1 MLRAPLTHRRG
12 GKREFALEQQRV
24 GTMALLVATPGR
36 LLQHLEQ
43 TAGFET
49 GNLLVLVLDEADRIL
64 DLGFEAQLKSLLS
77 YLPKAEASSS
87 SSSRSS
93 YSASSVR
100 QHRQTL
106 LFSATQTKSVKALA
120 RLSMSRDAE
129 YVSVHGLFQAKDR
142 VTGDGGGD
150 DRGKAAEDEGYDA
163 GEGHSSSTPSQL
175 AQHVMVCDIG
185 EKMDCVFSFI
195 KAHLKSKSIV
205 FFATCAQ
212 VRFAYECFRSLQ
224 PGVPLLALHGKH
236 KQAKRTATYL
246 NFLSKP
252 AAVLFATDIAARG
265 LDFPSVDWVMQVS
278 DPLRIPVFFLF
289 HPSTH
294 PSIIFPV

>member
-1 MLRAPLTHRRG
+1 
-12 GKREFALEQQRV
+12 
-24 GTMALLVATPGR
+24 
-36 LLQHLEQ
+36 
-43 TAGFET
+43 
-49 GNLLVLVLDEADRIL
+49 
-64 DLGFEAQLKSLLS
+64 
-77 YLPKAEASSS
+77 
-87 SSSRSS
+87 
-93 YSASSVR
+93 
-100 QHRQTL
+100 
-106 LFSATQTKSVKALA
+106 
-120 RLSMSRDAE
+120 MSRDAE
-129 YVSVHGLFQAKDR
+129 YVSVHGLFQAKDKR
-142 VTGDGGGD
+142 VSDAGGG
-150 DRGKAAEDEGYDA
+150 DRGKAAAEDEGDDDA

-289 HPSTH
+289 HPTTH
-294 PSIIFPV
+294 PPIHRLSSRCECECKLAFFASFLACARNNNNITVLHYSFAP